1 MIFPPVASAAVVLK
15 KRVTATP
22 VLAAKR
28 SAAAIVMTTSEGDV
42 CAVAVMEPD
51 ATPAD
56 AITSPSVCTVMPVAL
71 PAFTPPIVKPLRV
84 MMKAVFAAM
93 PATAVVMTM
102 EVAPGAA
109 EVAVMVATDVVPAAL
124 FAGVADVAKNPTG

>member
-1 MIFPPVASAAVVLK
+1 M
-15 KRVTATP
+15 
-22 VLAAKR
+22 
-28 SAAAIVMTTSEGDV
+28 AI
-42 CAVAVMEPD
+42 EPD

-56 AITSPSVCTVMPVAL
+56 AITSPSPLGPSVCTVMPVAL

-84 MMKAVFAAM
+84 MVKAVFAAM

-109 EVAVMVATDVVPAAL
+109 EVAVMVATDVEPAAL
-124 FAGVADVAKNPTG
+124 FAGVAVVAKNTAG

>member
-1 MIFPPVASAAVVLK
+1 MIASAVVVLK
-15 KRVTATP
+15 ARVTGTAA
-22 VLAAKR
+22 LFAKR
-28 SAAAIVMTTSEGDV
+28 SAPAIVITTAVGWDV
-42 CAVAVMEPD
+42 IDPD

-56 AITSPSVCTVMPVAL
+56 AITSASVCTVMPVAL

-84 MMKAVFAAM
+84 MVKAVFAAK

-109 EVAVMVATDVVPAAL
+109 EVAVMVATDAVPAAL
-124 FAGVADVAKNPTG
+124 FAGVAVVAKNPVG